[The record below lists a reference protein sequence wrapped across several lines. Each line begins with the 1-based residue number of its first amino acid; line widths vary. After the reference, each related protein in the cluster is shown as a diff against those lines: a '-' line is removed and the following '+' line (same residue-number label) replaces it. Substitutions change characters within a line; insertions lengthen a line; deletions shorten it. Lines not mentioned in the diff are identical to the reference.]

1 MLAAMKCPPIS
12 DVFIFADDARLA
24 APLSC
29 ALARPGVYLPVCD
42 GPRLQRPDRDA
53 EVIRRHN
60 SASRTRTNKA
70 YMAGVSDESFEAMC
84 ESLNRH
90 RAVPCH
96 RISSPSDLDA
106 VPRSA
111 RKRDPDAFRWGP
123 ERIGIGLLKAL
134 RAGRDIVFDMQSSP
148 NGSVPSKGGH
158 LVVCE
163 EGEELAQVIAAH
175 YAFALDAGLTL
186 IPEVNKEAAD
196 ALLEFFY
203 SMYDAG
209 SSLSPT

>member
-24 APLSC
+24 AQLSC

-60 SASRTRTNKA
+60 AAARARTNNA

-90 RAVPCH
+90 RAVPFH

-111 RKRDPDAFRWGP
+111 RKRDPDAFRWAQS
-123 ERIGIGLLKAL
+123 AL
-134 RAGRDIVFDMQSSP
+134 ASG
-148 NGSVPSKGGH
+148 
-158 LVVCE
+158 C
-163 EGEELAQVIAAH
+163 
-175 YAFALDAGLTL
+175 
-186 IPEVNKEAAD
+186 
-196 ALLEFFY
+196 
-203 SMYDAG
+203 
-209 SSLSPT
+209 